1 MDYKTIAND
10 GIVEE
15 EIKKYNDE
23 MIKLLDKAKKIIN
36 AKL

>member
-15 EIKKYNDE
+15 EIKKSRF
-23 MIKLLDKAKKIIN
+23 ICHLKR
-36 AKL
+36 